1 MILLVILIGLLLAF
15 FIYEI
20 KNAPLYPDDYDT

>member
-1 MILLVILIGLLLAF
+1 MILLVILIGLLAF